1 MKLAKQKHAP
11 IRTCVSC
18 GKKTAKRELLRI
30 VATPSDGIVVDGSGR
45 VNGRG
50 AYVCR
55 NGQCGADG
63 LHRGR
68 VEHVLR
74 LKMKDE
80 NWIELTDS
88 ITQSGEAQE
97 PRIANQN

>member
-1 MKLAKQKHAP
+1 
-11 IRTCVSC
+11 
-18 GKKTAKRELLRI
+18 
-30 VATPSDGIVVDGSGR
+30 

-55 NGQCGADG
+55 DGDCGSDG

-74 LKMKDE
+74 VKLE
-80 NWIELTDS
+80 NDNWNELTDS
-88 ITQSGEAQE
+88 IIQFVETS
-97 PRIANQN
+97 R

>member
-1 MKLAKQKHAP
+1 MAKNKHIP
-11 IRTCVSC
+11 LRTCVSC
-18 GKKTAKRELLRI
+18 GKKTAKRELLRL
-30 VATPSDGIVVDGSGR
+30 VATPSVGIVVDSSGR

-55 NGQCGADG
+55 DGDCGSDG

-74 LKMKDE
+74 VKLEDD
-80 NWIELTDS
+80 NWNELTDS
-88 ITQSGEAQE
+88 IIQFVETS
-97 PRIANQN
+97 R

>member
-1 MKLAKQKHAP
+1 MAKNKHIP
-11 IRTCVSC
+11 LRTCVSC

-30 VATPSDGIVVDGSGR
+30 VATPSVGIVVDSSGR

-55 NGQCGADG
+55 NGDCASDG

-74 LKMKDE
+74 VKLEDD
-80 NWIELTDS
+80 NWTELIDS
-88 ITQSGEAQE
+88 IIQFVETS
-97 PRIANQN
+97 R

>member
-1 MKLAKQKHAP
+1 MAKNKHIP
-11 IRTCVSC
+11 LRTCVSC

-30 VATPSDGIVVDGSGR
+30 VATPSVGIVVDSSGR

-55 NGQCGADG
+55 DGDCRSDG
-63 LHRGR
+63 LHRRR

-74 LKMKDE
+74 VKLEED
-80 NWIELTDS
+80 NWNELTDS
-88 ITQSGEAQE
+88 IIQFVETS
-97 PRIANQN
+97 R

>member
-1 MKLAKQKHAP
+1 MAKNKHIP
-11 IRTCVSC
+11 LRTCVSC

-30 VATPSDGIVVDGSGR
+30 VATPSVGIVVDSSGR

-55 NGQCGADG
+55 NGDCASDG
-63 LHRGR
+63 LNRGR

-74 LKMKDE
+74 VKLEDD
-80 NWIELTDS
+80 NWNELTDS
-88 ITQSGEAQE
+88 IIQFVETS
-97 PRIANQN
+97 R

>member
-1 MKLAKQKHAP
+1 MAKNKHIP
-11 IRTCVSC
+11 LRTCVSC

-30 VATPSDGIVVDGSGR
+30 VATPSVGIVVDSSGQ

-50 AYVCR
+50 TYVCR
-55 NGQCGADG
+55 DGGCGSDG

-74 LKMKDE
+74 VKLEDD
-80 NWIELTDS
+80 NWNELTDS
-88 ITQSGEAQE
+88 IIQFVETS
-97 PRIANQN
+97 R

>member
-1 MKLAKQKHAP
+1 MAKNKHIP
-11 IRTCVSC
+11 LRTCVSC

-30 VATPSDGIVVDGSGR
+30 VATPSVGIVVDSSGR

-55 NGQCGADG
+55 NGDCASDG

-74 LKMKDE
+74 VKLEDD
-80 NWIELTDS
+80 NWNKLTDS
-88 ITQSGEAQE
+88 IIQFVETS
-97 PRIANQN
+97 R

>member
-1 MKLAKQKHAP
+1 MAKNKHIP
-11 IRTCVSC
+11 LRTCVSC

-30 VATPSDGIVVDGSGR
+30 VATPSVGIVVDSSGR

-55 NGQCGADG
+55 DGDCESDG

-74 LKMKDE
+74 VKFEDD
-80 NWIELTDS
+80 NWNELTDS
-88 ITQSGEAQE
+88 IIQFVKTS
-97 PRIANQN
+97 R